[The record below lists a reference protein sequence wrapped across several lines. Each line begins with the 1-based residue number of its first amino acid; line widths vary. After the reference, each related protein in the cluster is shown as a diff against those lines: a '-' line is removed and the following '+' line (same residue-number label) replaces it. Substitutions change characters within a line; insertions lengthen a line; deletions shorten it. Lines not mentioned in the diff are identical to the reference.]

1 MFADSSA
8 TPTTICREKLPDPR
22 RYSRTKCW
30 KLASSRACLQRER
43 TDGSA
48 TVAATSC
55 RDKLC
60 GSWRR
65 RSPHESGALSY
76 WRRLAALQVARN
88 VVALGQ
94 QVLSKQADIC
104 SRWVAYPTWYARGQT
119 TPKSE
124 CDHISFEGLHT
135 VAGGPEEVLRL
146 SLAPRVTMS
155 PRTLSLQRRTSLGTS
170 PGCETRRR
178 GLL

>member
-1 MFADSSA
+1 MPTLRRRQPRSA
-8 TPTTICREKLPDPR
+8 VRNSLTLDAIAGRSAGSWLVAVHACRGNG
-22 RYSRTKCW
+22 
-30 KLASSRACLQRER
+30 R
-43 TDGSA
+43 TDRQLRRQHLA
-48 TVAATSC
+48 VTS
-55 RDKLC
+55 C

-65 RSPHESGALSY
+65 WSPHESGALSY

-170 PGCETRRR
+170 PGCKTRRR